1 MVIKSKT
8 RDPDLLLNLVCSIK
22 LFALMFDL
30 EVSITLS
37 KRLMCEQSKAD
48 LKLKVGKVW
57 LFTRMLGLLEKV
69 IKLLVTN
76 YFTLV

>member
-1 MVIKSKT
+1 
-8 RDPDLLLNLVCSIK
+8 
-22 LFALMFDL
+22 
-30 EVSITLS
+30 
-37 KRLMCEQSKAD
+37 MCEQSKAD

-76 YFTLV
+76 YFTLLYFSLVQ